1 MAVSGPAPRERQPA
15 APGLPV
21 SASEQA
27 AAARRG
33 AGLFRPGD
41 RGVLRVAG
49 GDRVRWLDGMLS
61 NDIAALAPGDEGSG
75 CHALLLT
82 RQGRIVADPHVLLRP
97 ECLWLELPLD
107 ALAHTREV
115 LERFIIADDVAL
127 EDASAELER
136 IVLEGPGAA
145 ALAAPDLAPN
155 ACAEQ
160 TLASVSFVVAA
171 WGVTGTGRQLFVPAG
186 GADVVVAALRE
197 AAAPGALVEAGPEA
211 LEILRIEAGVPR
223 LGVELDEE
231 VLPAEARLDAAVSTT
246 KGCYTG
252 QEVVARMASRGRV
265 SHRLVGLRF
274 AQPSPAEPGTA
285 LEREGRKVGEITS
298 ACVSPA
304 AGAIALGFVRDA
316 HSEPGTVLQAGA
328 CDATVAELPFV
339 AASAG

>member
-1 MAVSGPAPRERQPA
+1 
-15 APGLPV
+15 V

-27 AAARRG
+27 AAVRRG
-33 AGLFRPGD
+33 AGLFRPSD
-41 RGVLRVAG
+41 RGLLRVAG

-61 NDIAALAPGDEGSG
+61 NDIASLTPGEDASG

-97 ECLWLELPLD
+97 ECLWLELPRE
-107 ALAHTREV
+107 ALAHTTEV

-127 EDASAELER
+127 EDASAELDR

-145 ALAAPDLAPN
+145 ALAAPELSPH
-155 ACAEQ
+155 ACLEL
-160 TLASVSFVVAA
+160 TLGDVPVVVAA

-186 GADVVVAALRE
+186 RADDVAAALCD
-197 AAAPGALVEAGPEA
+197 AAAPEILVDAGPEA

-265 SHRLVGLRF
+265 SHRLVGLQF
-274 AQPSPAEPGTA
+274 AEETPVEPGTP
-285 LEREGRKVGEITS
+285 LERAGRSVGEITS

-316 HSEPGTVLQAGA
+316 HSEPGTVLRAGA
-328 CDATVAELPFV
+328 CETTVAELPFV
-339 AASAG
+339 AVSAG

>member
-1 MAVSGPAPRERQPA
+1 
-15 APGLPV
+15 V
-21 SASEQA
+21 SAREQA
-27 AAARRG
+27 AAVRRG
-33 AGLFRPGD
+33 TGLFLPSD

-61 NDIAALAPGDEGSG
+61 NDIAALTPDDEASG

-97 ECLWLELPLD
+97 ECLWLELPRD
-107 ALAHTREV
+107 ALAHTTEV

-127 EDASAELER
+127 ADASAEFDR

-160 TLASVSFVVAA
+160 TLGSVPVVVAA
-171 WGVTGTGRQLFVPAG
+171 WGVTATGRQLFVPAG
-186 GADVVVAALRE
+186 SADAVVAALRE
-197 AAAPGALVEAGPEA
+197 AAHPGTLVDAGPEA

-265 SHRLVGLRF
+265 SHRLVGLHF
-274 AQPSPAEPGTA
+274 AQPSPAEPGTP
-285 LEREGRKVGEITS
+285 LELEGRKVGEITS

-304 AGAIALGFVRDA
+304 AGSIALGFVRDA
-316 HSEPGTVLQAGA
+316 HSEPGTVLQAGGLEVA
-328 CDATVAELPFV
+328 VAELPFV
-339 AASAG
+339 AASPG